1 MALIPVKLQSEI
13 TKEGGGYRVTTD
25 ERRRAIVRVLC
36 ARKHET
42 RENLAFEFNVG
53 LRTIARDIT
62 ALSFEYPIYTVTG
75 PGGGVRI
82 ETNYEMRDGWLST
95 KEQAV
100 LERLYGKLQG
110 EDKKIIKSILLN
122 FGKPKGDKQ
131 K

>member
-1 MALIPVKLQSEI
+1 M
-13 TKEGGGYRVTTD
+13 
-25 ERRRAIVRVLC
+25 
-36 ARKHET
+36 
-42 RENLAFEFNVG
+42 
-53 LRTIARDIT
+53 
-62 ALSFEYPIYTVTG
+62 
-75 PGGGVRI
+75 RI

>member
-13 TKEGGGYRVTTD
+13 TKEGGEYRVTTD

>member
-1 MALIPVKLQSEI
+1 M
-13 TKEGGGYRVTTD
+13 TTD

-110 EDKKIIKSILLN
+110 EDKKIIFLISGNQKETN
-122 FGKPKGDKQ
+122 KNDKT
-131 K
+131 

>member
-1 MALIPVKLQSEI
+1 MALISFKLQSEI
-13 TKEGGGYRVTTD
+13 TKEGGEYRVTTD

>member
-1 MALIPVKLQSEI
+1 MELIPVKLQSEI
-13 TKEGGGYRVTTD
+13 TKEGGEYRVTTD

>member
-1 MALIPVKLQSEI
+1 MALISFKLQSEI
-13 TKEGGGYRVTTD
+13 TKEGGEYRVTTD

-95 KEQAV
+95 KVQAV
-100 LERLYGKLQG
+100 LGRLYGKLQG